1 MLRVRS
7 RHRLFTMSGCAR
19 KPLSHLTQDGWKAPR
34 AGQETGK
41 LHAASTPLCEGRRI
55 SAGVETFRPVL
66 VASFL
71 AKVVFGKRGWCA
83 DPRHSIDAQCRR

>member
-55 SAGVETFRPVL
+55 SAGVETFKVRPGRFISGEGGLWKTRMV
-66 VASFL
+66 
-71 AKVVFGKRGWCA
+71 R
-83 DPRHSIDAQCRR
+83 